1 MATLWGSRAEVR
13 NRAPLPQRVCPDS
26 ADLCTGVRARGGQV
40 YARYWDCDANKHIA
54 TKRRVKPFWVH
65 APVMH
70 GGHPPCSTST
80 LQLHAQKS

>member
-40 YARYWDCDANKHIA
+40 YARYWDCEANKHK
-54 TKRRVKPFWVH
+54 KRRVKLFWVQCT
-65 APVMH
+65 A
-70 GGHPPCSTST
+70 GAPCSTST
-80 LQLHAQKS
+80 LQLHAQNS